1 MSHALR
7 CASVLVA
14 AGVGLAEAVAAATR
28 IPADVLGRPDF
39 GRLNPGAAADLVW
52 LDDDLRAQ
60 ATWVAG
66 EPVYPTGA
74 VPA

>member
-1 MSHALR
+1 MDRAV
-7 CASVLVA
+7 ANAVA

-28 IPADVLGRPDF
+28 IPAGVLGRPDL
-39 GRLNPGAAADLVW
+39 GRLAPGAAADLVW

-66 EPVYPTGA
+66 KRVYPTGA

>member
-1 MSHALR
+1 LR
-7 CASVLVA
+7 MDRAVANAVA

-28 IPADVLGRPDF
+28 IPADVLGRPDL
-39 GRLNPGAAADLVW
+39 GRLNPGAAGDLVW

-66 EPVYPTGA
+66 ERVYPAGD